1 MDQDGA
7 DKSSVD
13 AVELQ
18 TMDPR
23 TSDTTTNSGCK
34 TYEDNTSKLE
44 TIESENEQSNG
55 RTSHDSDRP
64 DVTTPK
70 GIDLPPF
77 INQNWF

>member
-1 MDQDGA
+1 MDQVGA
-7 DKSSVD
+7 DTSYVD

-18 TMDPR
+18 TMDPS
-23 TSDTTTNSGCK
+23 TSDTTTNSGCR

-44 TIESENEQSNG
+44 TIENENEQSNG

-64 DVTTPK
+64 DVTTSQ

-77 INQNWF
+77 SNQN